1 MTRLHYKLVESS
13 GRRLETWFEVTGA
26 EAALATMKVGARQ
39 GIDCVVQRGR
49 QGNLYWPKL
58 PGGSIV
64 VAKDGFNTIL
74 DQAQPAGTGLPRR
87 LIPFL
92 AQSDGAGRG
101 ILGDA
106 PADLSSAARAYL
118 YDHSHDYAVSV
129 EPASATSGS
138 VNTALNDSAPTYSPV
153 TRMLQRMALND
164 PTHEYVG
171 IPCCV
176 GATSSTDWGVKT
188 GVVTELYGAAIFRI
202 RMAQLVLGGT
212 IPFIVVGQCTTNGAS
227 SALAAAWDNDWDAIL
242 TQAQTDLAGLFE
254 GASLRAIFTKVQ
266 AVKPSGLAYAGAD
279 WTTLQGSADALV
291 SATRK
296 LVQLP
301 GNIGAD
307 NIHETTAGLVTWADD
322 IGNVANS
329 NGWLS
334 AA

>member
-1 MTRLHYKLVESS
+1 MTRLHYQLVESS
-13 GRRLETWFEVTGA
+13 GRRMDTWFETTGA

-39 GIDCVVQRGR
+39 GVNLVVQRGR

-58 PGGSIV
+58 PGGSIIV
-64 VAKDGFNTIL
+64 GKAGFNSIM
-74 DQAQPAGTGLPRR
+74 DQPRPAGTGLPRR

-101 ILGDA
+101 LLVEA
-106 PADLSSAARAYL
+106 PADLASAARAYL

-129 EPASATSGS
+129 EPASATSGQ
-138 VNTALNDSAPTYSPV
+138 VNTVLNDSAPTYSPM
-153 TRMLQRMALND
+153 TRMLQRMALHD

-188 GVVTELYGAAIFRI
+188 GVLSELYSASIFRI

-212 IPFIVVGQCTTNGAS
+212 VPFIVVGQCTTNGAS
-227 SALAAAWDNDWDAIL
+227 SALAASWDEDWDAIL
-242 TQAQTDLAGLFE
+242 DRAEIDLAGLFE

-279 WTTLQGSADALV
+279 WTTLQGSADNLV
-291 SATRK
+291 SANRK

-301 GNIGAD
+301 GNIGPD
-307 NIHETTAGLVTWADD
+307 NIHETTAGLVTWADA
-322 IGNVANS
+322 IGNTANS